1 MANSS
6 PVGGYESLQSGSSL
20 VDNELAVA
28 MRGMAVEDEYN
39 VSPQNGPY
47 RQGAQPTGGA
57 PPSGLPGMRGPQQPL
72 RGPYGSYAQTEYA
85 AYYTGPSYAYDAYRT
100 DPSLYASSPAL
111 TPASAAPNVYPGLGP
126 QTLLHPSMAD
136 LQLQQFYDYAGS
148 PRPLGSQYFYPTQ
161 AIVYHAPPSH
171 SPMLTPHPLAGM
183 PDKRQEQVRLNPL
196 TSGFVLII
204 KLSTEYVVR
213 WCADVAVA
221 TFAVRRTCRLQS
233 TTSPWSTRRALPP
246 RRQPERARR
255 TSRTSWG

>member
-47 RQGAQPTGGA
+47 RQGAQLSGGA

-72 RGPYGSYAQTEYA
+72 RSPYGGYAQTEYA
-85 AYYTGPSYAYDAYRT
+85 AYYTGPSYAYDAYRS

-183 PDKRQEQVRLNPL
+183 PDKRQEQVRIRVPHICDC
-196 TSGFVLII
+196 THQAMC
-204 KLSTEYVVR
+204 TEYVVR
-213 WCADVAVA
+213 RYADVAVA
-221 TFAVRRTCRLQS
+221 TITVRRTCRLQS
-233 TTSPWSTRRALPP
+233 TTPPRSTRRGLPP
-246 RRQPERARR
+246 RRQPERAQR
-255 TSRTSWG
+255 TSRTAWG